1 MKRKTV
7 KLVKIQFSPNLM
19 AFIFSKL
26 STGWRGVF
34 ASDDRVE
41 QRSDSSLVHRVGRC
55 RTIKMCLLK
64 KNVIYLLCGA
74 SVSPSWSEFVFTCY
88 YKSHF
93 YTLESFQTS
102 SEIFFSNLRCFWCVS
117 LVCVHE
123 GYGRLSKCQKSNL
136 LAHFLHSFHVCA
148 ALFPFLVPAADGRFF
163 ISCWLF
169 PVLALLSGLH
179 VCTARAWI
187 CWIYIPS
194 SVTQPGSG

>member
-74 SVSPSWSEFVFTCY
+74 SVRPDLSLSLLVIINHIFTHYKASKHHQRFSFLTFAVSDVFPL
-88 YKSHF
+88 S
-93 YTLESFQTS
+93 
-102 SEIFFSNLRCFWCVS
+102 VS
-117 LVCVHE
+117 T
-123 GYGRLSKCQKSNL
+123 K
-136 LAHFLHSFHVCA
+136 AT
-148 ALFPFLVPAADGRFF
+148 DGWVNARKVICSL
-163 ISCWLF
+163 ISCTVFMFVLHFFLFLFRRQTAGFLF
-169 PVLALLSGLH
+169 PVDFFLF
-179 VCTARAWI
+179 
-187 CWIYIPS
+187 
-194 SVTQPGSG
+194 